1 MLEAYLKQQQEERER
16 EQTTLVAAVITGILI
31 SVIFVPL
38 AIVEAVVELAW
49 KFCKAAVDAFLVVTR

>member
-1 MLEAYLKQQQEERER
+1 MFEAYLKQQQEERE
-16 EQTTLVAAVITGILI
+16 QATLVVAVITGILI

-38 AIVEAVVELAW
+38 AIVEAVVRLAW